1 MKKSFIPLTALA
13 LFALVSCGPNPVE
26 SSSSSVDAPSSSVD
40 LPSSSVDKPSSSID
54 LPSSSVDVPSSSVD
68 VPSSSE
74 SKSSEDV
81 VNSISITNKEELQAA
96 WAVESANRTLSIAVD
111 PAGNINLLINQ
122 GKITIVSSNPEVVRV
137 TGRVLSAVSA
147 GTAKI
152 TVTYGD
158 KSDSVDL
165 TVSPAQNAINL
176 YGTVHAG
183 TATDPLDN
191 ADALKV
197 AKATGTTATEKYFY
211 VKGVVDSFRDAPS
224 SYGNVSYYLKANSGD
239 AKFLVYRAVL
249 SKDFKADGSTKV
261 TDEDIWVG
269 ATVTAK
275 VKIVNYNNSV
285 PETEQGGEITKVEGE
300 KITVKDIEATVAQA
314 VAATKALDANATSVD
329 NYIITGYI
337 VATSSEGFYIADTKG
352 AITPTKDDFLVYG
365 YSGDNKDQCT
375 LNAKVKVKC
384 TLKYYVSTS
393 EEGKYAVETGKV
405 ISVEILEAGDAPV
418 VVEEIDVAKALE
430 IVNGLEEGKTTE
442 KEYAIT
448 GYVTEVTST
457 WSDQFKNMSYKIGA
471 SADAEDV
478 LEVFRTK
485 LADGVDSSKIVA
497 GAKVKVTAYLNK
509 YVKTTD
515 DGVKTVSLQ
524 ATKGT
529 TEFLSEA
536 VGSTINATVAEAIA
550 AANKLASGAVSADTY
565 VITGYVAKVTG
576 EWSAQFKNMSVTLSD
591 EIDDPDAKF
600 IAFQVGC
607 TEEVSKKIVAGAK
620 VKGTGALTNYN
631 GTPETVG
638 KSAAKIEFL
647 EAASGTAVSASIASS
662 TLKIGET
669 SQITASAGEG
679 DTFTYASSDDA
690 VATVSETGLVTAV
703 AGGDARITITSS
715 TGRKAYIEV
724 SVAGSNE
731 FMVTSFTAVNGT
743 LGETGY
749 TYKAEKGNAGTAP
762 AVYSGAIRVY
772 QNGGIF
778 TIEGGAEAKA
788 LVSLTIVSDG
798 ASAGEGPF
806 TYVYGASAESVGEAV
821 TAPAWSNHEV
831 TLKFEGTGVKFFKL
845 TTTGTSKKERVYVKG
860 LTLTFAE

>member
-26 SSSSSVDAPSSSVD
+26 SSSSSVDEPASSIDAPSSSVD
-40 LPSSSVDKPSSSID
+40 EPVSSID
-54 LPSSSVDVPSSSVD
+54 APSSSVD

-122 GKITIVSSNPEVVRV
+122 GKITIVSSNPEVVKV
-137 TGRVLSAVSA
+137 TGRVLSAISA

-211 VKGVVDSFRDAPS
+211 VKGVVDYFRDAPS

-275 VKIVNYNNSV
+275 VKIVNFKNSV
-285 PETEQGGEITKVEGE
+285 PETEEGGEITKVEGE
-300 KITVKDIEATVAQA
+300 KITVNNIEATVAEA
-314 VAATKALDANATSVD
+314 IAATKALDANATSVD

-393 EEGKYAVETGKV
+393 EEGKYAVETSKV
-405 ISVEILEAGDAPV
+405 ISVDILEAGDAPV
-418 VVEEIDVAKALE
+418 AAEEIDVAKALE

-448 GYVTEVTST
+448 GYVTEVTSA

-471 SADAEDV
+471 SADAKDV

-497 GAKVKVTAYLNK
+497 GAKVKVTAYLDK
-509 YVKTTD
+509 HVQTK

-529 TEFLSEA
+529 TKFLSEA

-550 AANKLASGAVSADTY
+550 AANKLASEAVSADTY
-565 VITGYVAKVTG
+565 VITGYDAKVTN
-576 EWSAQFKNMSVTLSD
+576 EWTAKFKNMSVTLSD

-620 VKGTGALTNYN
+620 VKVTGALTNYK
-631 GTPETVG
+631 GTPETVNKG
-638 KSAAKIEFL
+638 AAKIEFL
-647 EAASGTAVSASIASS
+647 EAASGTAVSASISSS

-703 AGGDARITITSS
+703 ARGDARITITSS

-724 SVAGSNE
+724 SVAGSND
-731 FMVTSFTAVNGT
+731 FMVTSFADVKGT

-749 TYKAEKGNAGTAP
+749 TYKAEKGKADNPPFLAKN
-762 AVYSGAIRVY
+762 SAIRVY
-772 QNGGIF
+772 QKGGIF
-778 TIEGGAEAKA
+778 TVEGGAEAKA

-798 ASAGEGPF
+798 ASDGEGPF

-821 TAPAWSNHEV
+821 KAPAWSNHKV
-831 TLKFEGTGVKFFKL
+831 TLNFEGTGVKFFKL
-845 TTTGTSKKERVYVKG
+845 TTTGTSPSKRVYVKG
-860 LTLTFAE
+860 LTLAFAE

>member
-26 SSSSSVDAPSSSVD
+26 SSSSSVDEPASSIDV
-40 LPSSSVDKPSSSID
+40 PSSSVDKPSSSID
-54 LPSSSVDVPSSSVD
+54 APSSSVD

-137 TGRVLSAVSA
+137 TGRVLSAISA

-239 AKFLVYRAVL
+239 DAKFLVYRAVL

-300 KITVKDIEATVAQA
+300 KITVNDIEATVAEA
-314 VAATKALDANATSVD
+314 IAATKALDANATSVD

-337 VATSSEGFYIADTKG
+337 VATSSEGFYIADAKG

-448 GYVTEVTST
+448 GYVTEVTYA
-457 WSDQFKNMSYKIGA
+457 WSDEHKNMSYKIGA
-471 SADAEDV
+471 SANAKDV

-515 DGVKTVSLQ
+515 GVKTVSLQ

-529 TEFLSEA
+529 TEFLSGA

-565 VITGYVAKVTG
+565 VITGYVAKVTN
-576 EWSAQFKNMSVTLSD
+576 EWSAKFENMSVTLSD

-620 VKGTGALTNYN
+620 VKVTGAVTNYN
-631 GTPETVG
+631 GTPETVNKG
-638 KSAAKIEFL
+638 AAKIEFL

-662 TLKIGET
+662 ALKIGET

-731 FMVTSFTAVNGT
+731 FMVTSFTA
-743 LGETGY
+743 
-749 TYKAEKGNAGTAP
+749 
-762 AVYSGAIRVY
+762 
-772 QNGGIF
+772 
-778 TIEGGAEAKA
+778 
-788 LVSLTIVSDG
+788 
-798 ASAGEGPF
+798 
-806 TYVYGASAESVGEAV
+806 
-821 TAPAWSNHEV
+821 
-831 TLKFEGTGVKFFKL
+831 
-845 TTTGTSKKERVYVKG
+845 
-860 LTLTFAE
+860 

>member
-26 SSSSSVDAPSSSVD
+26 SSSNSVDEPASSIDV
-40 LPSSSVDKPSSSID
+40 PSSSVDKPSSSI
-54 LPSSSVDVPSSSVD
+54 DVPSSSVD

-96 WAVESANRTLSIAVD
+96 WAVESANRTLNIAVD

-122 GKITIVSSNPEVVRV
+122 GKITIVSSNPEVVKV
-137 TGRVLSAVSA
+137 TGRVLSAISA

-239 AKFLVYRAVL
+239 DAKFLVYRAVL

-300 KITVKDIEATVAQA
+300 KITVKDIEATVAEA
-314 VAATKALDANATSVD
+314 IAATQALYDNAISVD

-337 VATSSEGFYIADTKG
+337 VAISNEGFYIADTKG

-430 IVNGLEEGKTTE
+430 IVNGVEEGKTTE

-448 GYVTEVTST
+448 GYVTEVTSA

-471 SADAEDV
+471 SADAKDV

-509 YVKTTD
+509 YVKTAD

-529 TEFLSEA
+529 TKFLSEA

-550 AANKLASGAVSADTY
+550 AANKLASEAVSADTY
-565 VITGYVAKVTG
+565 VITGYVAQVTG
-576 EWSAQFKNMSVTLSD
+576 KYSTKYKNMSVALS
-591 EIDDPDAKF
+591 EGIDDPDAKF
-600 IAFQVGC
+600 IAFQVDC

-620 VKGTGALTNYN
+620 VKVTGAVTNYK
-631 GTPETVG
+631 GTPETVNKG
-638 KSAAKIEFL
+638 AKIEFL

-724 SVAGSNE
+724 SVAGNNE

-749 TYKAEKGNAGTAP
+749 TYKAEQGSAANPPFLAKN
-762 AVYSGAIRVY
+762 SAIRVY
-772 QNGGIF
+772 QGGGIF

-798 ASAGEGPF
+798 ASKGEGPF

-821 TAPAWSNHEV
+821 KAPAWSNHKV
-831 TLKFEGTGVKFFKL
+831 TLKFKGTGVKFFKL
-845 TTTGTSKKERVYVKG
+845 TTTGTTEHARVYVKG
-860 LTLTFAE
+860 LTLTFAK

>member
-26 SSSSSVDAPSSSVD
+26 SSSSSVDEPASSIDAPSSSVD
-40 LPSSSVDKPSSSID
+40 EPVSSID
-54 LPSSSVDVPSSSVD
+54 APSSSVD

-111 PAGNINLLINQ
+111 PAGNINLLIHQ

-137 TGRVLSAVSA
+137 TGCVLHAISA

-165 TVSPAQNAINL
+165 TVSPVQNAINL

-224 SYGNVSYYLKANSGD
+224 SYGNVSYYLKANSGDD

-300 KITVKDIEATVAQA
+300 KITVKDIEATVAEA
-314 VAATKALDANATSVD
+314 IAATKALDANATSVD

-365 YSGDNKDQCT
+365 YSGENKDQCT

-430 IVNGLEEGKTTE
+430 IVNGLEEGETTE

-448 GYVTEVTST
+448 GYVTEVTSA

-471 SADAEDV
+471 SADAKDV

-509 YVKTTD
+509 YVKPAD
-515 DGVKTVSLQ
+515 ETVSLQ
-524 ATKGT
+524 ATKGR
-529 TEFLSEA
+529 TELLSEA

-576 EWSAQFKNMSVTLSD
+576 EWSAKFENMSVTLSD

-607 TEEVSKKIVAGAK
+607 TEEISKKIVAGAK
-620 VKGTGALTNYN
+620 VKVTGALTNYN

-638 KSAAKIEFL
+638 KRAAKIEFL

-724 SVAGSNE
+724 SVAGNNE
-731 FMVTSFTAVNGT
+731 FMVTSFAAVNGT

-762 AVYSGAIRVY
+762 ALNGGAIRVY
-772 QNGGIF
+772 QGGGIF

-798 ASAGEGPF
+798 ASKGEGPF

-845 TTTGTSKKERVYVKG
+845 TTTGTGSSERVYVKG

>member
-1 MKKSFIPLTALA
+1 M
-13 LFALVSCGPNPVE
+13 
-26 SSSSSVDAPSSSVD
+26 
-40 LPSSSVDKPSSSID
+40 
-54 LPSSSVDVPSSSVD
+54 
-68 VPSSSE
+68 
-74 SKSSEDV
+74 
-81 VNSISITNKEELQAA
+81 
-96 WAVESANRTLSIAVD
+96 
-111 PAGNINLLINQ
+111 
-122 GKITIVSSNPEVVRV
+122 
-137 TGRVLSAVSA
+137 
-147 GTAKI
+147 
-152 TVTYGD
+152 
-158 KSDSVDL
+158 
-165 TVSPAQNAINL
+165 
-176 YGTVHAG
+176 
-183 TATDPLDN
+183 
-191 ADALKV
+191 
-197 AKATGTTATEKYFY
+197 
-211 VKGVVDSFRDAPS
+211 
-224 SYGNVSYYLKANSGD
+224 
-239 AKFLVYRAVL
+239 
-249 SKDFKADGSTKV
+249 
-261 TDEDIWVG
+261 
-269 ATVTAK
+269 
-275 VKIVNYNNSV
+275 
-285 PETEQGGEITKVEGE
+285 
-300 KITVKDIEATVAQA
+300 
-314 VAATKALDANATSVD
+314 
-329 NYIITGYI
+329 
-337 VATSSEGFYIADTKG
+337 
-352 AITPTKDDFLVYG
+352 
-365 YSGDNKDQCT
+365 
-375 LNAKVKVKC
+375 KC

-448 GYVTEVTST
+448 GYVTEVTSA
-457 WSDQFKNMSYKIGA
+457 WSDEFKNMSYKIGA
-471 SADAEDV
+471 SAGAKDV

-509 YVKTTD
+509 YVKTAD

-550 AANKLASGAVSADTY
+550 AANKLASEAVSADTY

-576 EWSAQFKNMSVTLSD
+576 KYSTKYKNMSVALSD

-600 IAFQVGC
+600 IAFQVDC
-607 TEEVSKKIVAGAK
+607 TEEASKKIVAGAK
-620 VKGTGALTNYN
+620 VKVTGALTNYK

-749 TYKAEKGNAGTAP
+749 TYKAEQGNAGTKP
-762 AVYSGAIRVY
+762 GVYSGAIRVY
-772 QNGGIF
+772 QGGGIF

-798 ASAGEGPF
+798 ASKGEGPF

-845 TTTGTSKKERVYVKG
+845 TTTGTGSSERVYVKG

>member
-26 SSSSSVDAPSSSVD
+26 SSSSSVDEPASSIDV
-40 LPSSSVDKPSSSID
+40 PSSSVDKPSSSI
-54 LPSSSVDVPSSSVD
+54 DVPSSSVD

-96 WAVESANRTLSIAVD
+96 WAAESANRTLSIAVD

-137 TGRVLSAVSA
+137 TGRVLSAISA

-224 SYGNVSYYLKANSGD
+224 SYGNVSYYLKANSGDD

-337 VATSSEGFYIADTKG
+337 VATSSEGFYIADAKG

-448 GYVTEVTST
+448 GYVTEVTNA
-457 WSDQFKNMSYKIGA
+457 WSDQYKNMSYKIGA
-471 SADAEDV
+471 SADAKDV

-509 YVKTTD
+509 YVKTAD

-529 TEFLSEA
+529 TQFLSEA

-565 VITGYVAKVTG
+565 VITGYVAKVTN
-576 EWSAQFKNMSVTLSD
+576 EWTAKFKNMSVTLSD

-600 IAFQVGC
+600 TAFQVGC

-620 VKGTGALTNYN
+620 VKVTGAVTNYK

-662 TLKIGET
+662 ALKIGET

-724 SVAGSNE
+724 SVAGNNE
-731 FMVTSFTAVNGT
+731 FMVTSFAAVNGT

-762 AVYSGAIRVY
+762 GVYSGAIRVY
-772 QNGGIF
+772 QGGGIF

-798 ASAGEGPF
+798 ASKGEGPF

-845 TTTGTSKKERVYVKG
+845 TTTGTGSSERVYVKG

>member
-26 SSSSSVDAPSSSVD
+26 SSSSSVDEPASSIDV
-40 LPSSSVDKPSSSID
+40 PSSSVDK
-54 LPSSSVDVPSSSVD
+54 PSSSVDVPSSSVD

-137 TGRVLSAVSA
+137 TGRVLSAISA

-239 AKFLVYRAVL
+239 DAKFLVYRAVL

-300 KITVKDIEATVAQA
+300 KITVKDIEATVAEA
-314 VAATKALDANATSVD
+314 IAATKALDANATSVD

-337 VATSSEGFYIADTKG
+337 VATSSEGFYIADAKG

-365 YSGDNKDQCT
+365 YSGENKDQCT

-448 GYVTEVTST
+448 GYVTEVTSA
-457 WSDQFKNMSYKIGA
+457 WSDQYKNMSYKIGA
-471 SADAEDV
+471 SADAKDV

-497 GAKVKVTAYLNK
+497 GAKVKVTAYLEKHVQNK
-509 YVKTTD
+509 D
-515 DGVKTVSLQ
+515 DVKTVSLQ

-529 TEFLSEA
+529 TEFLSGA

-550 AANKLASGAVSADTY
+550 AANKLASGAVSPDTY

-576 EWSAQFKNMSVTLSD
+576 KYSTEHGNMSVALSD

-620 VKGTGALTNYN
+620 VKVTGAVTNYK
-631 GTPETVG
+631 GTPETVNKG
-638 KSAAKIEFL
+638 AKIEFL

-749 TYKAEKGNAGTAP
+749 TYKAEKGNARTAP
-762 AVYSGAIRVY
+762 AVYSSAIRVY
-772 QNGGIF
+772 QKGGIF
-778 TIEGGAEAKA
+778 TVEGGAEAKA
-788 LVSLTIVSDG
+788 LASLTIVSDG
-798 ASAGEGPF
+798 ASDGEGPF

-821 TAPAWSNHEV
+821 KAPAWSNHKV
-831 TLKFEGTGVKFFKL
+831 TLKFKGTGVKFFKL
-845 TTTGTSKKERVYVKG
+845 TTTGTTKNERVNVKG